1 MPLKQQLMGLHPYKL
16 ILIFLLYLSRW
27 MNGQHL
33 RSFPHDEIIK
43 AFEDRWKNTGILQES
58 ESGFA
63 KVKSQAILFSCA
75 PRVSYL
81 EVHIK
86 GALYTKGQ

>member
-1 MPLKQQLMGLHPYKL
+1 MPLKSSTLMGLHPSNL
-16 ILIFLLYLSRW
+16 ILIFLLYLYRW

-33 RSFPHDEIIK
+33 RSFPHDELIK

-63 KVKSQAILFSCA
+63 KVKLEAILFCC
-75 PRVSYL
+75 PPWMSYL

-86 GALYTKGQ
+86 GVL

>member
-1 MPLKQQLMGLHPYKL
+1 
-16 ILIFLLYLSRW
+16 

-33 RSFPHDEIIK
+33 RSFPPDELIK

-63 KVKSQAILFSCA
+63 KVNWRSLSPFLPQL
-75 PRVSYL
+75 YL
-81 EVHIK
+81 YFGSAE
-86 GALYTKGQ
+86 